1 MKSTRVRIVYRRSD
15 IIVRTR
21 THRVAN
27 LLRNLKTGATI
38 DHLIGDQI
46 RVRVEI
52 LGIEIV
58 LEIDRDRRVVTIAT
72 GKTHTTIFQ
81 SFFFSLFDFSIDQI

>member
-15 IIVRTR
+15 IIARTR

-27 LLRNLKTGATI
+27 LRINRKIGATI
-38 DHLIGDQI
+38 DHSIGDRT
-46 RVRVEI
+46 RVRAGI
-52 LGIEIV
+52 RGIEIV
-58 LEIDRDRRVVTIAT
+58 QEIDRDRRVVTIAI

-81 SFFFSLFDFSIDQI
+81 SILFLLFDFSID